1 MDMPHI
7 ETLEQAKHFI
17 LGPKAYEGAHSPWNE
32 PITSWQRPE
41 APGYKEKLAKQGDK
55 PDAIPGVQPKLVAR

>member
-17 LGPKAYEGAHSPWNE
+17 YGPKAYEGAMSPWVK

-41 APGYKEKLAKQGDK
+41 APVAQPPAGVVQLPKQASG
-55 PDAIPGVQPKLVAR
+55 QR